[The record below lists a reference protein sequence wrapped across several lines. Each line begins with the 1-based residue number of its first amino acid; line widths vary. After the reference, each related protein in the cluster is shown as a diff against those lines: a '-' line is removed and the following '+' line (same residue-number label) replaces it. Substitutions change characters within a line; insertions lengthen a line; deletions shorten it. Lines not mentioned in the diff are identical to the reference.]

1 VAGSVVCLYPVC
13 RPHIEAAPARSE
25 DANVP
30 EPAASKSGRQRWRPP
45 APPLAQ
51 ATRGTQTRATTHSAR
66 RSAMGSG
73 RRWQAQ
79 TSTRP
84 RQTAVAPRR
93 QRSASR
99 VRRLGAGRV
108 WRALSGI
115 RTVQTI
121 RFCHCAVSTV
131 AVFAACHGLSRSRPC
146 TTLHS
151 LSASR
156 CCLEQVE
163 GAGDPGTQAIRIAP
177 VGPADREHR
186 AAGAR
191 QDAEQRQRA
200 PPRRQPARTV

>member
-1 VAGSVVCLYPVC
+1 MPTCRSLPLPSRAASAGVHRPAARAGDARHADTSNDAFGPEIRYGLGSALAGADIDAASPNGGGTSKAEIGVASSS
-13 RPHIEAAPARSE
+13 ARS
-25 DANVP
+25 
-30 EPAASKSGRQRWRPP
+30 
-45 APPLAQ
+45 
-51 ATRGTQTRATTHSAR
+51 
-66 RSAMGSG
+66 
-73 RRWQAQ
+73 
-79 TSTRP
+79 RP
-84 RQTAVAPRR
+84 RVARP
-93 QRSASR
+93 
-99 VRRLGAGRV
+99 
-108 WRALSGI
+108 SGI
-115 RTVQTI
+115 RIVQTI